1 MAKRWMVAGAA
12 LVAGVLYA
20 WSGEGVP
27 VAPSHG
33 DTPARI
39 ERGQGLGGVFERSS
53 SPGLRGRVLDSRG
66 PVGGARVTLVRERSA
81 GFEIGC
87 LRPEELDAVLS
98 SLETEVATTD
108 TDLDGNFELPEP
120 EPGRYALHALAPGV
134 FGLRR
139 GFRFNDQE
147 AHVAVWP
154 TRTIAGSVHDERANP
169 VAEAHVAV
177 SSRIG
182 RIQQAVTDANGRF
195 QLAVASGPATV
206 LAWSGA
212 LRSRL
217 APLSD
222 AEPVELVLHPPLR
235 IAGRVVGAPRGRA
248 ARVGL
253 IGENCRLEAEMSD
266 ETAFAFPGLLPGRYA
281 LSAESGE
288 LACYQEVELE
298 PGEQRDDVA
307 LVLE

>member
-1 MAKRWMVAGAA
+1 MAKRWVVAGAA

-20 WSGEGVP
+20 WSREG
-27 VAPSHG
+27 APAAPGHG

-39 ERGQGLGGVFERSS
+39 ERSQGLAGVFERSS
-53 SPGLRGRVLDSRG
+53 SPGLRGRVLDPRG
-66 PVGGARVTLVRERSA
+66 PVGGARVTPVREQSA
-81 GFEIGC
+81 GSEIGC
-87 LRPEELDAVLS
+87 LRPEELDAMLS
-98 SLETEVATTD
+98 SLETEVATTQS
-108 TDLDGNFELPEP
+108 DLDGDFELPEP
-120 EPGRYALHALAPGV
+120 EPGRYALHASAPGV

-139 GFRFNDQE
+139 GFRFSDQE

-154 TRTIAGSVHDERANP
+154 TRSIAGSVRDERASF
-169 VAEAHVAV
+169 VAEARVAV
-177 SSRIG
+177 FSSVG
-182 RIQQAVTDANGRF
+182 RLQQAVTDANGRF

-222 AEPVELVLHPPLR
+222 AEPVELVLHSPLR
-235 IAGRVVGAPRGRA
+235 IAGRVVGVPSGRA

-253 IGENCRLEAEMSD
+253 IGEDCRLEAEVSD

-288 LACYQEVELE
+288 LACFQEVELDPRE
-298 PGEQRDDVA
+298 VRDDVA